1 VQYGLIL
8 AVVLLSLSGLEP
20 AFLQGGLIYL
30 AYLAVFAYE
39 GFIARIVLDIAWP
52 AAGMIVLVD
61 LVLGRLISLT
71 AESLH

>member
-1 VQYGLIL
+1 
-8 AVVLLSLSGLEP
+8 
-20 AFLQGGLIYL
+20 
-30 AYLAVFAYE
+30 
-39 GFIARIVLDIAWP
+39 VLDITWP